1 VALFL
6 QFVPLEGEVL
16 DFFQPLTS
24 QILGLI
30 RGTKC
35 LPTEPGSRQ
44 SSSTMTFSSLVAPSS
59 TTSVEAGQD
68 SSSGKVEWKQPAQC
82 LYVRD
87 EFIHD
92 QIPQELL
99 VEALGLHYLHP
110 SVLDSLNFS
119 LRNQLG
125 IKSLSLEHLKEVAR
139 VLLSYYE
146 TSSSSGVEKK
156 EDDEV
161 VVISD
166 DDDDF
171 DDDCIITGVAGCSR
185 KYADSARKSMVDWIA
200 GWLACVHIIIEET
213 SALGRTDLLD
223 KIKDLRILPLE
234 DGSFAAVKEGGTI
247 FFPPDFK
254 GNEYIQLIAA
264 SSLDHRSTLF
274 HSSLLLALIISYF

>member
-1 VALFL
+1 MDAVALFL

-30 RGTKC
+30 RGSKC
-35 LPTEPGSRQ
+35 FPTEPDSRKP
-44 SSSTMTFSSLVAPSS
+44 SSAVTFSSLVSPSS
-59 TTSVEAGQD
+59 TALSVGAGRD
-68 SSSGKVEWKQPAQC
+68 GSSSTMEWKQPAQC

-92 QIPQELL
+92 HIPQDLL

-110 SVLDSLNFS
+110 AVLDSLNPS

-146 TSSSSGVEKK
+146 TSSSSGEETE
-156 EDDEV
+156 EDDDHMM
-161 VVISD
+161 ISD
-166 DDDDF
+166 DEDC
-171 DDDCIITGVAGCSR
+171 DDDCVITGITGGRSGKFTESTR
-185 KYADSARKSMVDWIA
+185 QLMVDWIA
-200 GWLACVHIIIEET
+200 GWLACIHIIIEET

-223 KIKDLRILPLE
+223 KIKDLKILPLE
-234 DGSFAAVKEGGTI
+234 DGTFAAAKEGGTI

-254 GNEYIQLIAA
+254 GK
-264 SSLDHRSTLF
+264 SSDKVTS
-274 HSSLLLALIISYF
+274 